1 MHISTS
7 DGGEFEITEV
17 LAKAWSTRFP
27 HADLA
32 REHPLM
38 VLWITKHPAR
48 APKSGV
54 RFVEAWL
61 KREHETAGK
70 ALAEGWRAGRLSA
83 EKIGQKYDVKP
94 NPGESQEAFNL
105 RVIRAAAV
113 TAIRR
118 VA

>member
-1 MHISTS
+1 MKLCTA
-7 DGGEFEITEV
+7 DGAEFEITEI
-17 LAKAWSTRFP
+17 LAKAWSIRFP

-32 REHPLM
+32 REYPLM

-48 APKSGV
+48 APRSGV

-61 KREHETAGK
+61 KREHEKAGK
-70 ALAEGWRAGRLSA
+70 ALAEGWKAGRLTA

-105 RVIRAAAV
+105 RVIRAAAGS
-113 TAIRR
+113 AIRR

>member
-1 MHISTS
+1 MNISTA
-7 DGGEFEITEV
+7 DGEFEITDI
-17 LAKAWSTRFP
+17 LAQAWSIRFP

-32 REHPLM
+32 REYPLM
-38 VLWITKHPAR
+38 VLWITKNPSR

-54 RFVEAWL
+54 RFVESWL
-61 KREHETAGK
+61 RREHEKTAK
-70 ALAEGWRAGRLSA
+70 ALAEGWKAGRLTA
-83 EKIGQKYDVKP
+83 EKIGAKYSVKP

>member
-1 MHISTS
+1 VKILTA
-7 DGGEFEITEV
+7 DGGEFEITEI
-17 LAKAWSTRFP
+17 LAKAWLTRFP

-38 VLWITKHPAR
+38 VLWITKNPSR

-61 KREHETAGK
+61 KREHEKAGK